1 MDDSIDKPI
10 KGLGFRVL
18 RGAMLSIIAIIG
30 LVVTSAL
37 LEGWL
42 FFGISFQQTTVG
54 HVLWPIALFLL
65 NLVHPMTLHYDSY
78 ALHRVANESPL
89 SQSEQG

>member
-1 MDDSIDKPI
+1 MSQWGPSETHRSREIRSGPHVNDSIDKPL

-65 NLVHPMTLHYDSY
+65 NLVHPMT
-78 ALHRVANESPL
+78 
-89 SQSEQG
+89 

>member
-1 MDDSIDKPI
+1 MSPIMYELIDKPS

-18 RGAMLSIIAIIG
+18 RSAILVIIAMIG

-54 HVLWPIALFLL
+54 HILWPIALFLF
-65 NLVHPMTLHYDSY
+65 NLVHPMT
-78 ALHRVANESPL
+78 
-89 SQSEQG
+89 

>member
-1 MDDSIDKPI
+1 MTQTVPSETHRSRKIRSGSHVDDSIDKPI

-18 RGAMLSIIAIIG
+18 RGVMLSIIAIIG

-65 NLVHPMTLHYDSY
+65 NLVHPMT
-78 ALHRVANESPL
+78 
-89 SQSEQG
+89 

>member
-1 MDDSIDKPI
+1 MDELIDKTG

-18 RGAMLSIIAIIG
+18 RGIILVIIAIIG
-30 LVVTSAL
+30 LVVMSAL

-54 HVLWPIALFLL
+54 HIVWPVALFLR
-65 NLVHPMTLHYDSY
+65 NLVSPMT
-78 ALHRVANESPL
+78 
-89 SQSEQG
+89 